1 MKKKRFIQSLFVVLF
16 LSFSMAGFSQNSI
29 VIHADKP
36 GSKIDKAI
44 YGHFAEH
51 LGHCIYGGIYVG
63 EKSDIPNTKGFR
75 LDVVGAL
82 KDLKVPLVRWPGGC
96 FADTYHWKDGIGPK
110 ADRPSIINVHWG
122 GVTEDNSFG
131 THEFLDFCELIGCD
145 AYVCLNVG
153 SGTVQEAAQWIEYV
167 TSSNESPMTKLRK
180 QNGREKPWNVKYWAA
195 GNETWGCGGNMRP
208 EFYADI
214 YNQYSSFMRA
224 PGIYKIASGANG
236 DDYKWTDVLMKQSAQ
251 MMNGI
256 SVHYYT
262 VAGDWNNKHSAT
274 LFDEK
279 DWFSTMQKTLKMEE
293 LVTKHSAIM
302 DKYDPEKKVGLL
314 VDEWGNWF
322 DVEPGTNPGFLYQQ
336 NTLRDALVAGINLN
350 IFNNH
355 SDRVRMSNIAQMINV
370 LQSVILTRDK
380 EMVLTPTYY
389 VFKMYN
395 VHQDATLLP
404 VDIKCNQYKLV
415 SSSVDAINASASIKD
430 GVVSITLCNL
440 DPVNA
445 QNVSFTLQGLKSA
458 LVSGKIV
465 TANKI
470 NAFNDFGKK
479 EEVSMADFNG
489 AKLNKG
495 LLEAIIPAKSVVLIQ
510 LR

>member
-1 MKKKRFIQSLFVVLF
+1 MKKMSCIQSLLVVL
-16 LSFSMAGFSQNSI
+16 LLAFSMSGFSQNSI
-29 VIHADKP
+29 VVHADKP
-36 GSKIDKAI
+36 GPKIDKAI

-63 EKSDIPNTKGFR
+63 EKSEIANTKGFR

-153 SGTVQEAAQWIEYV
+153 SGTVQEAAQWMEYV

-208 EFYADI
+208 EYYSDL

-224 PGIYKIASGANG
+224 PGIYKIASGANVE
-236 DDYKWTDVLMKQSAQ
+236 DYKWTDVLMKQSAR

-256 SVHYYT
+256 SLHYYT
-262 VAGDWNNKHSAT
+262 IPGSWENKHSAT
-274 LFDEK
+274 VFDEK
-279 DWFSTMQKTLKMEE
+279 EWFSTMQKTLRMEE
-293 LVTKHSAIM
+293 LVTKHAAIM
-302 DKYDPEKKVGLL
+302 DKYDPDKKVGLL
-314 VDEWGNWF
+314 VDEWGTWF
-322 DVEPGTNPGFLYQQ
+322 DVEPGTNPGFLFQQ

-355 SDRVRMSNIAQMINV
+355 ADRVRMSNIAQMINV
-370 LQSVILTRDK
+370 LQSVILTKDK

-404 VDIKCNQYKLV
+404 IEIKCSKYV
-415 SSSVDAINASASIKD
+415 SGTSSVDAISASASIKD

-445 QNVSFTLQGLKSA
+445 QNVSFTLQGLKSTI
-458 LVSGKIV
+458 VSGKIV
-465 TANKI
+465 TANKM
-470 NAFNDFGKK
+470 NSFNDFGKK
-479 EEVSMADFNG
+479 EEVSMTEFNG
-489 AKLNKG
+489 AKLSKG
-495 LLEAIIPAKSVVLIQ
+495 LLEASIPAKSVVLIQ